1 MRPALLLLEF
11 DSIAVGIEVGDAMV
25 KRAPLL
31 SLQAGTVHPGKY
43 LVLAGGEVAD
53 VEEAWIA
60 GRSIAPGLEV
70 DEVFLPDVDPQVV
83 SSLTGVRKPGSGEAL
98 GVIETRTAASTIKA
112 ADSAVK
118 GAAVELLEIL
128 LADGL
133 GGKAYVLFGG
143 DVSDVEVA
151 VETGVASLRNPSLL
165 VASVVIP
172 RLHDEMRENLDADS
186 KFAVRI
192 GSLRR
197 PARNPR

>member
-31 SLQAGTVHPGKY
+31 TLHAGTVHPGKY
-43 LVLAGGEVAD
+43 LVMAGGEVAD

-60 GRSIAPGLEV
+60 GRSIAPGLAI
-70 DEVFLPDVDPQVV
+70 DEVFLADVDMQVV
-83 SSLTGVRKPGSGEAL
+83 NSLTGTRKPGPGEAL

-112 ADSAVK
+112 ADAAVK
-118 GAAVELLEIL
+118 GASVDLLEIL

-133 GGKAYVLFGG
+133 GGKAYALFGG
-143 DVSDVEVA
+143 EVSNVEAA
-151 VETGVASLRNPSLL
+151 VETGVASLRDPSLL

-186 KFAVRI
+186 RFAVRI
-192 GSLRR
+192 VSQTGS
-197 PARNPR
+197 RN

>member
-31 SLQAGTVHPGKY
+31 TLHAGTVHPGKY
-43 LVLAGGEVAD
+43 LVMAGGEVAD

-60 GRSIAPGLEV
+60 GRLVAPGLEI

-83 SSLTGVRKPGSGEAL
+83 SSLTGTRKPGPGEAL

-112 ADSAVK
+112 ADAAVK
-118 GAAVELLEIL
+118 GAAVDLLEIL

-133 GGKAYVLFGG
+133 GGKAYALFGG
-143 DVSDVEVA
+143 ALASVDVA
-151 VETGVASLRNPSLL
+151 VELGVSSLRDESAL

-172 RLHDEMRENLDADS
+172 RLHDEMRANLEADS
-186 KFAVRI
+186 RFAMRI
-192 GSLRR
+192 VSKTSSGK
-197 PARNPR
+197 

>member
-31 SLQAGTVHPGKY
+31 TLHAGTVHPGKY
-43 LVLAGGEVAD
+43 LVMAGGEVAD

-60 GRSIAPGLEV
+60 GRTIAAGSEI
-70 DEVFLPDVDPQVV
+70 DEVFLPDVDAQVV
-83 SSLTGVRKPGSGEAL
+83 SSLTGMRKPGPGQAL

-112 ADSAVK
+112 ADTAVK
-118 GAAVELLEIL
+118 GASVTLLEIL

-133 GGKAYVLFGG
+133 GGKAYALFGG
-143 DVSDVEVA
+143 EVSDIQVA
-151 VETGVASLRNPSLL
+151 VEIGVASLRDPTLL

-172 RLHDEMRENLDADS
+172 QLHDEMRENLDADS
-186 KFAVRI
+186 RFAVRI
-192 GSLRR
+192 VSGELRK
-197 PARNPR
+197 

>member
-31 SLQAGTVHPGKY
+31 TLHAGTVHPGKY
-43 LVLAGGEVAD
+43 LVMAGGQVAD

-60 GRSIAPGLEV
+60 GRSIAPGLEI
-70 DEVFLPDVDPQVV
+70 DEVFLPDVDAQVV
-83 SSLTGVRKPGSGEAL
+83 GSLTGTRRPGPGEAL

-112 ADSAVK
+112 ADAAVK
-118 GAAVELLEIL
+118 GASVDLLEIL

-133 GGKAYVLFGG
+133 GGKAYALFGG
-143 DVSDVEVA
+143 EVSDVEVA
-151 VETGVASLRNPSLL
+151 VETGISSLRDPALL

-172 RLHDEMRENLDADS
+172 RLHDEMRANLDADS
-186 KFAVRI
+186 RFAVRI
-192 GSLRR
+192 VSQTGSRR
-197 PARNPR
+197 

>member
-31 SLQAGTVHPGKY
+31 SLHAGTVHPGKY
-43 LVLAGGEVAD
+43 LVMAGGEVAD

-60 GRSIAPGLEV
+60 SRSIAPGLEI
-70 DEVFLPDVDPQVV
+70 DEVFLPDVDAQVV
-83 SSLTGVRKPGSGEAL
+83 NSLTGVRRPGPGEAL

-112 ADSAVK
+112 ADAAVK
-118 GAAVELLEIL
+118 GASVDLLEIL

-133 GGKAYVLFGG
+133 GGKAYALFGG
-143 DVSDVEVA
+143 EVSDVEVA
-151 VETGVASLRNPSLL
+151 VETGIASLRDPSLL

-172 RLHDEMRENLDADS
+172 RLHEEMRENLDADS
-186 KFAVRI
+186 RFAVRI
-192 GSLRR
+192 ASLR
-197 PARNPR
+197 